1 MKLSDDNSDLQM
13 LDSDDVMSLLK
24 LSKTTLWRHIR
35 EGKVPQPVYI
45 GRSPL
50 WHKQTLH
57 RWLDDLGAFSVRPT
71 PPTRIDRG
79 REIDGFC

>member
-50 WHKQTLH
+50 WHKLTFH
-57 RWLDDLGAFSVRPT
+57 RWLDDLGAFSPKIA
-71 PPTRIDRG
+71 PPVQINRG
-79 REIDGFC
+79 REIDGLC